1 VPKPKEKLQ
10 NIDEDYN
17 NNEDMLQTTKD
28 SRYPHPSSFKR
39 RGVIALNSINS
50 TKVHLFE
57 PKGNKP
63 TMT

>member
-39 RGVIALNSINS
+39 RGVIALNSIN
-50 TKVHLFE
+50 
-57 PKGNKP
+57 
-63 TMT
+63 